1 LLIQSDPSFENCRGI
16 PKASSEKF
24 DALQKMGNGA
34 SSMRFRTRFM
44 LTVGCVCLLAMS
56 APALSDPMPK
66 PRPGD
71 QQKRAQTAN
80 QTKNAQQKST
90 MRRAARDGRAARH
103 VSAPL
108 TVESQ
113 RPTFGWP
120 ALVSEA
126 RKYMGTN
133 PTDKT
138 RLWCATFMNM
148 VLAKTGYKGTNSDA
162 AKSFAQYGRRISEPK
177 VGAIAVLTRGKKGGH
192 VGVVSGVDANGNP
205 IIISG
210 NHNKRVGESVYPRS
224 RVIAYVMPSEN
235 RTGTTQADRGA
246 AGKPASDGGLDSPIA
261 ELIAA
266 IDAEQNR
273 PESSPQGAARQDRPA
288 QAQQQQPAAVVEPG
302 AGRRDLPL
310 DPALA
315 EFLGVKPRGQTAQR
329 VAPQPQPQR
338 EIRVEQTSSGRV
350 ASDADLA
357 GRLGLPLSR

>member
-1 LLIQSDPSFENCRGI
+1 
-16 PKASSEKF
+16 
-24 DALQKMGNGA
+24 
-34 SSMRFRTRFM
+34 MRFKTNFM

-56 APALSDPMPK
+56 APALGDPMPK
-66 PRPGD
+66 PRPGL
-71 QQKRAQTAN
+71 QQKPAPQGQA
-80 QTKNAQQKST
+80 KNAQQKTVEHRAAKTKASA
-90 MRRAARDGRAARH
+90 RAARDERASRH
-103 VSAPL
+103 VSMPVM
-108 TVESQ
+108 TESR

-120 ALVSEA
+120 ALVTEA

-133 PTDKT
+133 PTDRT

-235 RTGTTQADRGA
+235 RTGISQVADRSS
-246 AGKPASDGGLDSPIA
+246 AGKLASDGGLDSPIA
-261 ELIAA
+261 ELVAA

-273 PESSPQGAARQDRPA
+273 TDSSRQDATRQDRPP
-288 QAQQQQPAAVVEPG
+288 QSQQPAPPADRL
-302 AGRRDLPL
+302 AKRQDLPL

-315 EFLGVKPRGQTAQR
+315 ELLGVAPRAQTAQR
-329 VAPQPQPQR
+329 IPPQSPPQR
-338 EIRVEQTSSGRV
+338 EMRVEQVPSGRV
-350 ASDADLA
+350 AADSRLA